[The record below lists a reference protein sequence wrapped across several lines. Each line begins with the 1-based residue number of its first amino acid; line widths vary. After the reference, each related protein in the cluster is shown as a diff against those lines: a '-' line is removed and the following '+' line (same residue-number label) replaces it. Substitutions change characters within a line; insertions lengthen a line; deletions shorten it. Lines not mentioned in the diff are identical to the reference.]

1 MNDTIS
7 LEQKKLLNLDIKF
20 TSNRFEVNTNLLIKQ
35 NYVIGLLTNLIAYLG
50 SSQNEV
56 FRAGDSTEKINT
68 IFDVLGN
75 LEDVELNIKIAK
87 PIYLTTLESSLITI
101 AVDRDVRQYTFI
113 AVLEKL
119 KYKLTISSTKVLLPN
134 AFTMIE

>member
-1 MNDTIS
+1 MNNTIS
-7 LEQKKLLNLDIKF
+7 LEQQRLLNLDIKF
-20 TSNRFEVNTNLLIKQ
+20 TGNRFEVKTNLLIKQ
-35 NYVIGLLTNLIAYLG
+35 NYVIGLLTNIINYLG

-68 IFDVLGN
+68 VFDVLGN
-75 LEDVELNIKIAK
+75 LEDVELNIKITK

-119 KYKLTISSTKVLLPN
+119 KYKLITSSTNTLIPN
-134 AFTMIE
+134 NVIIR